1 MSKIKKTR
9 AAAILIVLITFLF
22 ILIYFNPSYS
32 KHFRYLNFDSALSI
46 ISANNFFSDYKIKN
60 EKKIRYFVQL
70 GVFAKP
76 HEVDKIKARSLILGL
91 MPTIKKRLINGKL
104 MTRVTLGPYISERSL
119 NKTLKK
125 LENNNIEYY
134 IINE

>member
-1 MSKIKKTR
+1 MSSKNSNIFFR
-9 AAAILIVLITFLF
+9 LIALFFIFLLIF
-22 ILIYFNPSYS
+22 IF
-32 KHFRYLNFDSALSI
+32 
-46 ISANNFFSDYKIKN
+46 FFSNPISKKLKNNRYFSNIIKSD
-60 EKKIRYFVQL
+60 ESSKIRYFVQL

-76 HEVDKIKARSLILGL
+76 HEVDKIKSRSLILGL

-104 MTRVTLGPYISERSL
+104 ITRVTLGPYTSERSL

-125 LENNNIEYY
+125 LENHNIEYY

>member
-1 MSKIKKTR
+1 
-9 AAAILIVLITFLF
+9 
-22 ILIYFNPSYS
+22 
-32 KHFRYLNFDSALSI
+32 
-46 ISANNFFSDYKIKN
+46 
-60 EKKIRYFVQL
+60 
-70 GVFAKP
+70 
-76 HEVDKIKARSLILGL
+76 

>member
-1 MSKIKKTR
+1 MSSKNSNIFFR
-9 AAAILIVLITFLF
+9 LIALFFIFLLIF
-22 ILIYFNPSYS
+22 IF
-32 KHFRYLNFDSALSI
+32 
-46 ISANNFFSDYKIKN
+46 FFSNSISKKLKNNKYFSNIIKSD
-60 EKKIRYFVQL
+60 EPSKIRYFVQL

-104 MTRVTLGPYISERSL
+104 MTRVTLGPYTSERSL

>member
-1 MSKIKKTR
+1 MSSKNSNIFLR
-9 AAAILIVLITFLF
+9 LIALFFIFLLIFVF
-22 ILIYFNPSYS
+22 
-32 KHFRYLNFDSALSI
+32 
-46 ISANNFFSDYKIKN
+46 FFSNPISKKLKKNKYFSNIIKS
-60 EKKIRYFVQL
+60 EESAKIRYFVQL

-91 MPTIKKRLINGKL
+91 KPTIKKRLINGRL
-104 MTRVTLGPYISERSL
+104 VTRVTLGPFSSEKSL

>member
-1 MSKIKKTR
+1 MSSKNSNIFFR
-9 AAAILIVLITFLF
+9 LIALFFIFLLIF
-22 ILIYFNPSYS
+22 IF
-32 KHFRYLNFDSALSI
+32 
-46 ISANNFFSDYKIKN
+46 FFSNPISKKLKNNRYFSNIIKSD
-60 EKKIRYFVQL
+60 EPSKIRYFVQL

-104 MTRVTLGPYISERSL
+104 ITRVTLGPYASERSL

-125 LENNNIEYY
+125 LENHNIEYY